1 MNKFPENLKML
12 RGERK
17 VSQKELADAIKSQQ
31 SSINRMEHGLMDPSG
46 EYLIKMADFF
56 DVSVDFLLGR
66 TDIREMASTDSETR
80 KRIKEAVFDFLT
92 DNPKMYKEIKKGITS
107 YINGGEKK
115 SD

>member
-1 MNKFPENLKML
+1 
-12 RGERK
+12 
-17 VSQKELADAIKSQQ
+17 
-31 SSINRMEHGLMDPSG
+31 MDPSG

-66 TDIREMASTDSETR
+66 TDIREMASTDSETK